1 MLTTIKARLKK
12 TPESFYTIATII
24 AAAQINYAI
33 VHSGI
38 VYIVLL
44 VMLTHELAHYFMGKL
59 YKANA
64 KLPFFIPLPFF
75 VIGVTKISKLKGL
88 AKKNVSI
95 SGPIVGFITA
105 LLLIIYNYVNLY
117 TSFIPL
123 IALAIGEI
131 VTNYIG
137 SDGSKYRQAKKEM
150 KVCTSS

>member
-1 MLTTIKARLKK
+1 MLPIIKDKLKN
-12 TPESFYTIATII
+12 TPECFYTIGTIL

-33 VHSGI
+33 VHSPI

-59 YKANA
+59 YKA
-64 KLPFFIPLPFF
+64 KTRLPFFIPLPFF

-88 AKKNVSI
+88 AKKNVSM
-95 SGPIVGFITA
+95 SGPIVGFLTS

-131 VTNYIG
+131 ITNYIG
-137 SDGSKYRQAKKEM
+137 TDGSKYRQAKKEM
-150 KVCTSS
+150 KVCTSF